1 MITIVPAG
9 LRQREVVEATLAP
22 SISLGNARA
31 RRGAARV
38 TGWDGSVSWSVCRLV
53 ERRWIQRVQLITLT

>member
-22 SISLGNARA
+22 SVSLWNARA
-31 RRGAARV
+31 RRGASRV
-38 TGWDGSVSWSVCRLV
+38 TGRDGSVSWSVCRLV
-53 ERRWIQRVQLITLT
+53 DRRWLQRVQLTT